1 MVPKVKCLR
10 FFSLALWE
18 RAGVRAS
25 VRTSLPFHF
34 CIPSIDEIH
43 FTNIHHGYNL
53 PLAHL
58 YDK

>member
-10 FFSLALWE
+10 FFSLSLWE
-18 RAGVRAS
+18 RAEVRAS
-25 VRTSLPFHF
+25 VRTSLPFLF
-34 CIPSIDEIH
+34 RIPSIDEIH
-43 FTNIHHGYNL
+43 FTNIHQGYNL